1 MRNLSGNLKNLYTDL
16 MNSEQEK
23 KTEDGQKQMAENP
36 ENDTE
41 AVSEEM
47 DEHFSEEESADETD
61 QLIQDQQKRINELED
76 ELEKLKD
83 SQLRKAAEMDN
94 MRKRLNRERQQIY
107 QTAREAALEAFLP
120 INDDLIR
127 TLQALKNSDA
137 DSTYLDGVQL
147 IANKFENVLEKHN
160 VKKIDETGV
169 PFDVEL
175 HDAMLRQKPE
185 DDSIES
191 GTVLQVLENGY
202 RIGDKTLR
210 HAKVIVSE

>member
-1 MRNLSGNLKNLYTDL
+1 MSVEKEKQTQDGQAEMAEKP
-16 MNSEQEK
+16 EQE
-23 KTEDGQKQMAENP
+23 A
-36 ENDTE
+36 
-41 AVSEEM
+41 EEM
-47 DEHFSEEESADETD
+47 SGKSDETLSDEEIDETD
-61 QLIQDQQKRINELED
+61 QLIEEQQKRINELEE
-76 ELEKLKD
+76 ELERVKD

-94 MRKRLNRERQQIY
+94 MRKRLRREREQIF

-120 INDDLIR
+120 INDDLVR
-127 TLQALKNSDA
+127 TLQALKENDA
-137 DSTYLDGVQL
+137 DSSYVDGVQL
-147 IANKFENVLEKHN
+147 IANKFEDVLEKHN
-160 VKKIDETGV
+160 VKRIDETGV
-169 PFDVEL
+169 PFDVDL

>member
-1 MRNLSGNLKNLYTDL
+1 MSL
-16 MNSEQEK
+16 EK
-23 KTEDGQKQMAENP
+23 DKQKEDGQTEMADNP
-36 ENDTE
+36 EEE
-41 AVSEEM
+41 ARELSEEL
-47 DEHFSEEESADETD
+47 EEALSEEEIDDTD
-61 QLIQDQQKRINELED
+61 QLIIEQQKRINELEE

-94 MRKRLNRERQQIY
+94 MRKRMRREREQVF

-120 INDDLIR
+120 INDDLVR
-127 TLQALKNSDA
+127 TLQVMKENEAES
-137 DSTYLDGVQL
+137 SYVDGVQL
-147 IANKFENVLEKHN
+147 IANKFEDVLEKHN
-160 VKKIDETGV
+160 VERIDQTGV
-169 PFDVEL
+169 PFDVDL

>member
-1 MRNLSGNLKNLYTDL
+1 MSL
-16 MNSEQEK
+16 EK
-23 KTEDGQKQMAENP
+23 EKQTEDGQTEMTEKAEQEAEELSQELEEALSN
-36 ENDTE
+36 EEIDDT
-41 AVSEEM
+41 
-47 DEHFSEEESADETD
+47 DE
-61 QLIQDQQKRINELED
+61 LIIEQQKRINELEE
-76 ELEKLKD
+76 ELKKVKD

-94 MRKRLNRERQQIY
+94 MRKRLRREREQIF

-120 INDDLIR
+120 INDDLVR
-127 TLQALKNSDA
+127 TLQAMKENEA
-137 DSTYLDGVQL
+137 DSSYVDGVQL
-147 IANKFENVLEKHN
+147 IANKFEDVLDKHN
-160 VKKIDETGV
+160 VKRIDETGV
-169 PFDVEL
+169 PFDVDL

>member
-1 MRNLSGNLKNLYTDL
+1 MNLEKEKNIKDGQTE
-16 MNSEQEK
+16 MAEKSEQE
-23 KTEDGQKQMAENP
+23 A
-36 ENDTE
+36 
-41 AVSEEM
+41 EEM
-47 DEHFSEEESADETD
+47 PEEMEESLHDEEIDDTD
-61 QLIQDQQKRINELED
+61 QLIEEQQKRINELEE
-76 ELEKLKD
+76 ELQKVKD

-94 MRKRLNRERQQIY
+94 MRKRMRREREQIF

-120 INDDLIR
+120 INDDLVR
-127 TLQALKNSDA
+127 TLQAMKENEA
-137 DSTYLDGVQL
+137 DSSYVDGVQL
-147 IANKFENVLEKHN
+147 IANKFEDVLEKHD
-160 VKKIDETGV
+160 VKRIDETGV
-169 PFDVEL
+169 PFDVDL

>member
-1 MRNLSGNLKNLYTDL
+1 MSL
-16 MNSEQEK
+16 EK
-23 KTEDGQKQMAENP
+23 EKRTEDGQAEMAENP
-36 ENDTE
+36 EEE
-41 AVSEEM
+41 AQELSEEL
-47 DEHFSEEESADETD
+47 EEALSNEEIDDTD
-61 QLIQDQQKRINELED
+61 QLIIEQQNRINELEE

-94 MRKRLNRERQQIY
+94 MRKRMRREREQVF

-120 INDDLIR
+120 INDDLVR
-127 TLQALKNSDA
+127 TLQAMKDNEA
-137 DSTYLDGVQL
+137 DSSYVDGVQL
-147 IANKFENVLEKHN
+147 IANKFEDVLEKHN
-160 VKKIDETGV
+160 VERIDETGV
-169 PFDVEL
+169 PFNVDL